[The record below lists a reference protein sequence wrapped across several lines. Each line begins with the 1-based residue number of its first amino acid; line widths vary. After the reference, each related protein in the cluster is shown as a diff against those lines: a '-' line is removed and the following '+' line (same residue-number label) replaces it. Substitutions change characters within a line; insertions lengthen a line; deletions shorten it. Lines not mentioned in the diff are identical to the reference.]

1 MRAQQVMTTPVI
13 TVRTDTTILEAAE
26 IMLHWHIS
34 GLPVV
39 DESGILVGIVS
50 EGDFIRR
57 SELGTQRKRG
67 RWLRFFVGPNKVASE
82 FVLEHG
88 RKVGEI
94 MTPDPIA
101 VEEDSSLDEIVL
113 LMERK
118 NIKRL
123 PVMRGDRLVGI
134 VTRANLLQALASLA
148 RIVPNSTI
156 DDDHIREAIVASLE
170 KTDWG
175 PNGLSIVVRN
185 GIVQLSGIIVN
196 FDARQATIVVAENT
210 PGVREVHDHLC
221 WVETNSG
228 MYLNSSEDEKLLK
241 AS

>member
-1 MRAQQVMTTPVI
+1 MRAHQVMTTPVI
-13 TVRTDTTILEAAE
+13 TVRTDTTILAAAD
-26 IMLHWHIS
+26 IMLRQHIS

-39 DESGILVGIVS
+39 DESDKLVGIVS

-57 SELGTQRKRG
+57 SELGTQRKRN
-67 RWLRFFVGPNKVASE
+67 RWLQFFIGPNKVASE
-82 FVLEHG
+82 FVHEHG

-94 MTPDPIA
+94 MTSDPIA
-101 VEEDSSLDEIVL
+101 VGADSSLDEIVL

-118 NIKRL
+118 NIRRL
-123 PVMRGDRLVGI
+123 PVMRGSRLVGI
-134 VTRANLLQALASLA
+134 VTRANLIQALASLA
-148 RIVPNSTI
+148 RIVPGPTI

-185 GIVQLSGIIVN
+185 GVVQLSGIILN
-196 FDARQATIVVAENT
+196 FGARAATIVVAENT

-221 WVETNSG
+221 WIETNSG
-228 MYLNSSEDEKLLK
+228 MYLNSLEDDQLLK